1 MRAVALVALASLAGC
16 AVPAESRET
25 ALAVSTAATDRA
37 LEQID
42 AIEER
47 LGGRLGVSLVDGSG
61 QALLTHRGDE
71 RFAMCSTFKAPLA
84 AAIMLEV
91 EQGRLSLDQQIP
103 FTQADVVPHAPMI
116 ERALEGQTEASRPV
130 DWLVLAAMRASDNSA
145 ANILLDRIGGPE
157 GMTQFYRDHGDG
169 VTRLDRREP
178 ELNENSPG
186 DPRDTTSP
194 LAMAQLIRHVM
205 IGDAVHPGLRAIL
218 VRHMIRTDTGLS
230 RIRAGLPEGW
240 VVGDKTGTCGS
251 AYNDVAVFWAERDR
265 PYVLSIYYDRPE
277 AESQEAQAAMAQVG
291 ALAAEIVRA
300 R

>member
-1 MRAVALVALASLAGC
+1 MRAVAPVALAILAGC
-16 AVPAESRET
+16 AAPAESQEN
-25 ALAVSTAATDRA
+25 APAVSTAAADRA
-37 LEQID
+37 IKEID

-61 QALLTHRGDE
+61 HALLTHRGDE

-91 EQGRLSLDQQIP
+91 EQGRLSLDQQIS
-103 FTQADVVPHAPMI
+103 FTPDDVVPHAPMI

-130 DWLVLAAMRASDNSA
+130 DWLVLASMRASDNSA

-157 GMTQFYRDHGDG
+157 GMTRFYRDHGDG

-178 ELNENSPG
+178 ELNENNPG

-194 LAMAQLIRHVM
+194 LAMAQLIHRVM
-205 IGDAVHPGLRAIL
+205 LGDAVHPGLRAIL
-218 VRHMIRTDTGLS
+218 VRHMVRTDTGLS

-251 AYNDVAVFWAERDR
+251 AYNDVAIFWAERDR
-265 PYVLSIYYDRPE
+265 PYALSIYFDRPE
-277 AESQEAQAAMAQVG
+277 AGADEAQAAMAEVG
-291 ALAAEIVRA
+291 ALAAEVA
-300 R
+300 RQR